1 MPRGARGGGVVT
13 VGKDGKDL
21 EWQTVAAK
29 QISVPN
35 YCCQGSALPVIWAA
49 RDFLFEL
56 KFFNANEILFLFSAF
71 LVQSFL
77 GLKQIFVICL

>member
-1 MPRGARGGGVVT
+1 MT

-35 YCCQGSALPVIWAA
+35 YCCQGSALLVIWAT
-49 RDFLFEL
+49 RDFSLEL
-56 KFFNANEILFLFSAF
+56 RFKTLVLFSTF

-77 GLKQIFVICL
+77 GLEQIFVIHL